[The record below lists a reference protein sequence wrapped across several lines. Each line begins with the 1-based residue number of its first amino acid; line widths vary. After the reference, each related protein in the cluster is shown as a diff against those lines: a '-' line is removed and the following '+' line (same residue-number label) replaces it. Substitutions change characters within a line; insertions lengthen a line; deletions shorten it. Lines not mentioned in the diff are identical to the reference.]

1 MREHSLQTKDTLT
14 QHTAT
19 HSTGVP
25 HFLGDL
31 EVVLCVA
38 SLAQHVHKLLVMGD
52 DDQLEVLLPAS
63 VPVGSNHKEQM
74 CYMEEATGQVG
85 LSGRDAGKIL
95 LYITGEPFLAWH
107 SGIVGGRPVVPSH
120 RDKAMQSENSY
131 FFHEKISCL
140 RRGSNT

>member
-52 DDQLEVLLPAS
+52 DDQLEVLLSAS
-63 VPVGSNHKEQM
+63 VPVGSSHKEQM
-74 CYMEEATGQVG
+74 CYMEEATCSLPIYWYGTA
-85 LSGRDAGKIL
+85 SL
-95 LYITGEPFLAWH
+95 LMHTLCTRPHLLH
-107 SGIVGGRPVVPSH
+107 SCNATH
-120 RDKAMQSENSY
+120 K
-131 FFHEKISCL
+131 
-140 RRGSNT
+140 T